1 MQVLSLQE
9 YLIEIVLLNKRLI
22 GKILALRKKI
32 WIVLFENQYNYI
44 KIMNIQILYIVFTG
58 YINKFVLKKITNK
71 YLLIWLLKSHS

>member
-9 YLIEIVLLNKRLI
+9 YLIEIVLLNKRII

-58 YINKFVLKKITNK
+58 YLNKFVLKKITNK